1 MSLQSGIQIR
11 TFDPFAE
18 LDSDVL
24 NRNSSILV
32 PGGRAVITGMECSI
46 TNTNVITVSKG
57 VAVKERVIIEYVNS
71 VDLTVDVS
79 LDTYLY
85 VVLTYNFQKVCPP
98 PEALIRVISPS
109 SYDSSS
115 DMILN
120 VIRVDG
126 GQIVSVLNADPLDPS
141 HVREDVTLIDEKIAD
156 HNVDPNAHLD
166 IRAAIGGGAGTST
179 EIILTAGETLS
190 EGDPIAIINSEA
202 VKATNDDTQGLSL
215 LNVIGIALGNANSG
229 DNVSVQISGIAELM
243 SWSFLNSSSAVVYL
257 GDGLVTDTLPI
268 TGAVV
273 LVGYKAGNNSLFVL
287 PRVLYLRA

>member
-1 MSLQSGIQIR
+1 MSLQSSIQIR

-18 LDSDVL
+18 LNSDTL
-24 NRNSSILV
+24 NRNSAILV

-46 TNTNVITVSKG
+46 TNFNVITVSKG
-57 VAVKERVIIEYVNS
+57 IAVKERVIIEYVDS

-98 PEALIRVISPS
+98 PEALIRVISPA

-126 GQIVSVLNADPLDPS
+126 GQIVSVLNSDPLDTS
-141 HVREDVTLIDEKIAD
+141 HFREDITLIDEKIAD
-156 HNVDPNAHLD
+156 HNSDPNAHSD
-166 IRAAIGGGAGTST
+166 IRALIGGGSGTST
-179 EIILTAGETLS
+179 QITLTAGEALS
-190 EGDPIAIINSEA
+190 AGDPVAIINSEA
-202 VKATNDDTQGLSL
+202 VKATNDNTQGESL
-215 LNVIGIALGNANSG
+215 INVVGVALGNVNSG
-229 DNVSVQISGIAELM
+229 DDVIVQVSGLLEEFFWNFS
-243 SWSFLNSSSAVVYL
+243 NSSSTVIYL
-257 GDGLVTDTLPI
+257 GDGLLTDTLPS

-273 LVGYKAGNNSLFVL
+273 LVGYKSSSNSLFIL
-287 PRVLYLRA
+287 PRVLYLRS